1 MQLRGYER
9 VFEMLVASVSVLLVY
24 AVAVAQITT
33 TKPPSTNI
41 NPPAPQ
47 RQQPA
52 GGQRPQTVNQGI
64 PIAPQPVMQAP
75 ANGVIVGYVYWDT
88 QSVTHT
94 PANNCIG
101 LGAAVSAGT
110 PPKGSPTFEQFKILG
125 TYHNFTYLGNV
136 GSLAVC
142 QYSIQQIPTGRD
154 LQIQVGYKQPSFTP
168 VVVPT
173 VPSTANN
180 PNGPIKIS
188 GGSCNKVP
196 PAVPSATV
204 LGSGW
209 WTCGNYA
216 YNVNFVLQPATAGN
230 MLSSPTQI
238 TVLSATPQGGANGG
252 QNPTNPG
259 LLSGN
264 NQSRGMLAPGAT
276 QSASSQANS
285 GALAGNRQLMPGQ
298 GGGIQNP
305 GSKVQ
310 LNPQPLPPRQLTN
323 ADVINMVKAGVP
335 QSAIVTSIQS
345 TPTQFDL
352 SPNGLGALRRA
363 GVNQAILGAMQASGG
378 AASGSGSSNTGV
390 AGAGNAATGKP
401 AAIDPSLLM
410 KLGPPTTSAQVKN
423 PRAGQIN
430 GAIIVVL
437 KKQRS
442 VADIEASQMKLS
454 LRPVVQA
461 GPAGGSQLMSA
472 TGGAGSS
479 LPGTTGSS
487 AATGVSAVGTGKGAS
502 GNIPASISHLSHF
515 NSTAL
520 TCANDPTFRIIT
532 VSGSAGPATFTPIDQ
547 YNLYTITGCS
557 FGNPGSNDKVYIYG
571 AGSFQGNFAIKFW
584 SDNSIAVTLDESISG
599 YPDLSNINLVVQRND
614 GQQTQKPGFNF
625 YAFRQAVPLSTM
637 PSSWAKLVTLT
648 SGFKTMSPQYSSPP
662 SSSPGPG
669 PTAGTSYVSR
679 LYDGAKFDP
688 TGKSDYYD
696 FSQLAAGWTTDSFQV
711 TTYLQTCV
719 WVVTYKQN
727 FGSWHWDWDRNNL
740 NNIRVWFSDT
750 TCSGFNAVV
759 PLGLQ
764 NYQNLTRS
772 DYALKVWVIGPRG
785 IDPLT
790 GQRAP

>member
-1 MQLRGYER
+1 MQPRGCKRTFRKLVEISAWAL
-9 VFEMLVASVSVLLVY
+9 MLGSVAL
-24 AVAVAQITT
+24 AQITT
-33 TKPPSTNI
+33 AQPPNTNI
-41 NPPAPQ
+41 NPPQ
-47 RQQPA
+47 RQKAPA
-52 GGQRPQTVNQGI
+52 GGQRPQSVNPGI
-64 PIAPQPVMQAP
+64 ATPPQPVMQAP

-101 LGAAVSAGT
+101 LAATVGVGT
-110 PPKGSPTFEQFKILG
+110 PPKGSSTFEQFKILG

-154 LQIQVGYKQPSFTP
+154 LQIQVGCRQPSCTP
-168 VVVPT
+168 VVLPT

-180 PNGPIKIS
+180 PNGPINIS

-216 YNVNFVLQPATAGN
+216 YNVNFVLQPANAGN
-230 MLSSPTQI
+230 MISPTQI

-259 LLSGN
+259 LLSGK

-276 QSASSQANS
+276 QNAQ
-285 GALAGNRQLMPGQ
+285 LQRGNGTGLGNPPGQ
-298 GGGIQNP
+298 GGGMQNP
-305 GSKVQ
+305 GNKVQ

-335 QSAIVTSIQS
+335 QSAIITSIQS

-352 SPNGLGALRRA
+352 SPSGLGAFRRA
-363 GVNQAILGAMQASGG
+363 GVNQAILVAMQATGG
-378 AASGSGSSNTGV
+378 ATSGSGASNTGV
-390 AGAGNAATGKP
+390 AGAGNVATGKS
-401 AAIDPSLLM
+401 AAIDPSLQT
-410 KLGPPTTSAQVKN
+410 KLGPPKISALVKN

-430 GAIIVVL
+430 GAIIAVL

-442 VADIEASQMKLS
+442 VADVEASQMKLS

-479 LPGTTGSS
+479 LAGTTGRS
-487 AATGVSAVGTGKGAS
+487 AATGVSGVGTGKSPS
-502 GNIPASISHLSHF
+502 GNIPASISHLSPF

-520 TCANDPTFRIIT
+520 VCGNDPTFRILT
-532 VSGSAGPATFTPIDQ
+532 VSGSLGPATFTPIDQ

-571 AGSFQGNFAIKFW
+571 TGSFQGNFAIKFW

-625 YAFRQAVPLSTM
+625 YAFRQPVPLSTM
-637 PSSWAKLVTLT
+637 PSSWAKLVTLL
-648 SGFKTMSPQYSSPP
+648 SGFKQLPPQYSSPP
-662 SSSPGPG
+662 SSAPGPG
-669 PTAGTSYVSR
+669 PSAGTLYVSR
-679 LYDGAKFDP
+679 FYNGKKFDP

-696 FSQLAAGWTTDSFQV
+696 FSKLTTGWTTDSFQV
-711 TTYLQTCV
+711 TTYDQGCPLA
-719 WVVTYKQN
+719 VTYKHD
-727 FGSWHWDWDRNNL
+727 FGTWSWDWDKGNP
-740 NNIRVWFSDT
+740 NNIRVWLSDT
-750 TCSGFNAVV
+750 TCSGLSPPTPWV
-759 PLGLQ
+759 
-764 NYQNLTRS
+764 NYQNWTGS
-772 DYALKVWVIGPRG
+772 YYALKVWVIGPRG
-785 IDPLT
+785 IDPFT
-790 GQRAP
+790 NQPVP